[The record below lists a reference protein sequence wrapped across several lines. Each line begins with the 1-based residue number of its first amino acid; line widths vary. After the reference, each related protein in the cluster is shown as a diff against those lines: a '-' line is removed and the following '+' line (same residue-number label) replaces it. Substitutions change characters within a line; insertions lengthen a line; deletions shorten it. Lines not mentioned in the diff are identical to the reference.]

1 MLHAGA
7 NLVEGIPIEVIR
19 KRVRRISIRIS
30 QDGAVRLTVPI
41 WWATLHQAETFLQEK
56 LAWVRKTRA
65 AALERPVPAHQPVTK
80 DELLELR
87 ATLGQLQGYW
97 ATRLHEKDV
106 TWRLRSMK
114 TQWGSCHFRKRV
126 ITYNTD
132 LAHVPRELVEYV
144 VVHELTHLV
153 AHDHGPNFYS
163 HMDQRLPGWKE
174 LRTRLNK
181 RDFAAPMPVETP
193 PAPDTTP
200 KTQLS
205 PSPEPSTN
213 KLIQT
218 EFIF

>member
-7 NLVEGIPIEVIR
+7 NHVDGIPIEVIR
-19 KRVRRISIRIS
+19 KKVRRISIRIGH
-30 QDGAVRLTVPI
+30 DGAVRLTVPL
-41 WWATLHQAETFLQEK
+41 WWATLRQAETFLNEK
-56 LAWVRKTRA
+56 LPWVRKTRA
-65 AALERPVPAHQPVTK
+65 VVLSCPVPARQPVTK
-80 DELLELR
+80 AELLELR

-97 ATRLHEKDV
+97 ATRFHEKDV

-153 AHDHGPNFYS
+153 AHDHGPNFYR
-163 HMDQRLPGWKE
+163 HMDERLPGWKN

-181 RDFAAPMPVETP
+181 RDFAAPKPAETP
-193 PAPDTTP
+193 PVPEHTP
-200 KTQLS
+200 EPH
-205 PSPEPSTN
+205 PSPPSEPPNSR
-213 KLIQT
+213 LIQA
-218 EFIF
+218 EFNF